1 MIGSFLFHLLK
12 TSFTPKNKNKKKR
25 KNENEEEEERKK
37 GKLRGREGEGRG
49 KMGRKG
55 RKRDGVMGRKE
66 KNTEVETAKR
76 KG

>member
-1 MIGSFLFHLLK
+1 M
-12 TSFTPKNKNKKKR
+12 
-25 KNENEEEEERKK
+25 
-37 GKLRGREGEGRG
+37 RGREGEGRG

-76 KG
+76 KGYKREREEGRR

>member
-1 MIGSFLFHLLK
+1 M
-12 TSFTPKNKNKKKR
+12 
-25 KNENEEEEERKK
+25 
-37 GKLRGREGEGRG
+37 RGREGEGRG